1 MYLVSIYFD
10 DETNKTISH
19 LIKRVAEKTGNYF
32 MLENNV
38 LPHITVSAFEA
49 MDDFTAVNAV
59 SKVKKKFKSGEIKW
73 VSTGT
78 FFPYVIYIAPV
89 LNQYLHDLCNYC
101 YEVLEMEGLK
111 VSRYYSPFSWFPH
124 TTVGKKLT
132 TEQMEAAFKVMQ
144 NNFGII
150 DGKSVR
156 IGLAKTNPYRELL

>member
-19 LIKRVAEKTGNYF
+19 LIKRVAEKTGNYY
-32 MLENNV
+32 MVENNV

-49 MDDFTAVNAV
+49 LDDFAAVKAVN
-59 SKVKKKFKSGEIKW
+59 KVKENFRQGEIKW

-78 FFPYVIYIAPV
+78 FLPYVIYIAPV
-89 LNQYLHDLCNYC
+89 LNRYLHDLCGDC
-101 YEVLEMEGLK
+101 YEALQMEGLK
-111 VSRYYSPFSWFPH
+111 VSRYYSPFSWLPH
-124 TTVGKKLT
+124 TTIGKKLT
-132 TEQMEAAFKVMQ
+132 PEQMETAFKVMQ

-150 DGKSVR
+150 DGSSVR